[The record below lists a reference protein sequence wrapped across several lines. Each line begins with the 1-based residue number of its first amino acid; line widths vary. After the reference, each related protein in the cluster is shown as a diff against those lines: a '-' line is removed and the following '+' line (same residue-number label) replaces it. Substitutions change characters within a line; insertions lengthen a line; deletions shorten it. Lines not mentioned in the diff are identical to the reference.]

1 LPVRTWISIRSLSMS
16 VVSNAA
22 SSLTRS
28 PAPYASMK
36 IARYLSDVAAS
47 NWSTSDPLRISGDRR
62 GTFACGSPAEGSRP
76 SVERNTQRIARGAHC
91 AFEGRS
97 RRESAC
103 MYCSTSFG
111 LIDPSGLPIVSMKCR
126 AYLR

>member
-1 LPVRTWISIRSLSMS
+1 MS
-16 VVSNAA
+16 VVSSAA

-36 IARYLSDVAAS
+36 IARYLSDVVAAS
-47 NWSTSDPLRISGDRR
+47 SWSTSDPLRISGDRR

-76 SVERNTQRIARGAHC
+76 RVDRSTQRIAARCTLRVRGARL
-91 AFEGRS
+91 APA
-97 RRESAC
+97 SAC

-111 LIDPSGLPIVSMKCR
+111 LIDPSGLPTVSMNCR
-126 AYLR
+126 VHLK